1 MDIDSY
7 SEFKEKIPYI
17 KDENSTHNK
26 KYRINNLRDFYTLV
40 LTHKN
45 KEFSTSNDDE
55 QEELE
60 EESDTVLN
68 KDGENIK
75 SKKIYYRGQS
85 NEEWKIE
92 CSLFRENLLL
102 NEEKLNN
109 EIINR
114 KPNDFFN
121 CSNSLEKLILMQ
133 HYGIPTRLIDIT
145 TNPLVALY
153 FACQGNP
160 DKDGVVFIFE
170 EDVEYDIN
178 DEKIVA
184 TFSYLKNNG
193 TIQDF
198 EKLLNKEN
206 IIYNDRTTIETIL
219 NKKYVLINPKLNNP
233 RIIAQH
239 GLFLC
244 CSNNSGQGNLDDLI
258 PIKKSSFFIEASK
271 RIIISKDAKLSL
283 LKELEFLGIKKSVLF
298 PELENHADE
307 LKEKFSV
314 KEKKSDENNKQE
326 NNEQKEKD
334 KNNTSKSEDD
344 ELIKDEL
351 KVEIL
356 KEEIGKLNFDTLE
369 KRKLLDSIDRDLYL
383 FKNKIAKLKNY
394 IRRNEKMEKSIKEQ
408 LQELIESKIDK

>member
-1 MDIDSY
+1 MDIIGY
-7 SEFKEKIPYI
+7 SEFKETIPYVT
-17 KDENSTHNK
+17 DENSEHNG
-26 KYRINNLRDFYTLV
+26 KYRIENLRDFYTLV
-40 LTHKN
+40 LTHK
-45 KEFSTSNDDE
+45 EFLMNNDDE

-60 EESDTVLN
+60 EEFNAVLSA
-68 KDGENIK
+68 DDENVK
-75 SKKIYYRGQS
+75 NKKIYYRGQS
-85 NEEWKIE
+85 NEEWEIR

-109 EIINR
+109 EILNR
-114 KPNDFFN
+114 KPNDFLN
-121 CSNSLEKLILMQ
+121 CNNSLEKLILMQ
-133 HYGIPTRLIDIT
+133 HYGIPTRLIDVT

-170 EDVEYDIN
+170 ENVEYDIN
-178 DEKIVA
+178 DENIVA

-198 EKLLNKEN
+198 EKLLNKES
-206 IIYNDRTTIETIL
+206 IIYNDRTTIETLL
-219 NKKYVLINPKLNNP
+219 NKKYILINPKLNNP
-233 RIIAQH
+233 RIVAQH

-244 CSNNSGQGNLDDLI
+244 CSNNSGQGNLDNLT
-258 PIKKSSFFIEASK
+258 PIKKRSFPIESSK
-271 RIIISKDAKLSL
+271 RIIISHKAKLNL

-307 LKEKFSV
+307 LKEKFSI
-314 KEKKSDENNKQE
+314 KEKKSDENNKQ
-326 NNEQKEKD
+326 KEKD
-334 KNNTSKSEDD
+334 KNKDSKNK
-344 ELIKDEL
+344 LTKDEL
-351 KVEIL
+351 KVKNL
-356 KEEIGKLNFDTLE
+356 KKEIGNLSFDTLE

-383 FKNKIAKLKNY
+383 FENKIAKLKNY

>member
-1 MDIDSY
+1 MDIIGY
-7 SEFKEKIPYI
+7 SEFKETIPYVT
-17 KDENSTHNK
+17 DENSEHNG
-26 KYRINNLRDFYTLV
+26 KYRIENLRDFYTLV
-40 LTHKN
+40 LTHK
-45 KEFSTSNDDE
+45 EFLMNNDDE

-60 EESDTVLN
+60 EEFNAVLSA
-68 KDGENIK
+68 DDENVK
-75 SKKIYYRGQS
+75 NKKIYYRGQS
-85 NEEWKIE
+85 NEEWEIR

-109 EIINR
+109 EILNR
-114 KPNDFFN
+114 KPNDFLN
-121 CSNSLEKLILMQ
+121 CNNSLEKLILMQ
-133 HYGIPTRLIDIT
+133 HYGIPTRLIDVT

-170 EDVEYDIN
+170 ENVEYDIN
-178 DEKIVA
+178 DENIVA

-219 NKKYVLINPKLNNP
+219 NKKYILINPKLNNP
-233 RIIAQH
+233 RIVAQH

-244 CSNNSGQGNLDDLI
+244 CSNNSGQGNLDNLT
-258 PIKKSSFFIEASK
+258 PIKKRSFPIESSK
-271 RIIISKDAKLSL
+271 RIIISHKAKLNL

-307 LKEKFSV
+307 LKEKFSI
-314 KEKKSDENNKQE
+314 KEKKSDENNKQ
-326 NNEQKEKD
+326 KEKD
-334 KNNTSKSEDD
+334 KNKDSKNK
-344 ELIKDEL
+344 LTKDEL
-351 KVEIL
+351 KVKNL
-356 KEEIGKLNFDTLE
+356 KKEIGNLSFDTLE

-383 FKNKIAKLKNY
+383 FENKIAKLKNY

>member
-1 MDIDSY
+1 MDIIGY
-7 SEFKEKIPYI
+7 SEFKETIPYVT
-17 KDENSTHNK
+17 DENSEHNG
-26 KYRINNLRDFYTLV
+26 KYRIENLRDFYTLV
-40 LTHKN
+40 LTHKQFLMN
-45 KEFSTSNDDE
+45 NDDE

-60 EESDTVLN
+60 EEFNVVLSA
-68 KDGENIK
+68 DDENVK
-75 SKKIYYRGQS
+75 NKKIYYRGQS
-85 NEEWKIE
+85 NEEWEIR

-109 EIINR
+109 EILNR
-114 KPNDFFN
+114 KPNDFLN
-121 CSNSLEKLILMQ
+121 CNNSLEKLILMQ
-133 HYGIPTRLIDIT
+133 HYGIPTRLIDVT

-170 EDVEYDIN
+170 ENVEYDIN
-178 DEKIVA
+178 DENIVA

-219 NKKYVLINPKLNNP
+219 NKKYILINPKLNNP
-233 RIIAQH
+233 RIVAQH

-244 CSNNSGQGNLDDLI
+244 CSNNSGQGNLDNLT
-258 PIKKSSFFIEASK
+258 PIKKRSFPIESSK
-271 RIIISKDAKLSL
+271 RIIISHKAKLNL

-307 LKEKFSV
+307 LKEKFSI
-314 KEKKSDENNKQE
+314 KEKKSDENNKQ
-326 NNEQKEKD
+326 KEKD
-334 KNNTSKSEDD
+334 KNKDSKNK
-344 ELIKDEL
+344 LTKDEL
-351 KVEIL
+351 KVKNL
-356 KEEIGKLNFDTLE
+356 KKEIGNLSFDTLE

-383 FKNKIAKLKNY
+383 FENKIAKLKNY

>member
-1 MDIDSY
+1 MDIIGY
-7 SEFKEKIPYI
+7 SEFKETIPYVT
-17 KDENSTHNK
+17 DENSEHNG
-26 KYRINNLRDFYTLV
+26 KYRIENLRDFYTLV
-40 LTHKN
+40 LTHK
-45 KEFSTSNDDE
+45 EFLMNNDDE

-60 EESDTVLN
+60 EEFNAVLSA
-68 KDGENIK
+68 DDENVK
-75 SKKIYYRGQS
+75 NKKIYYRGQS
-85 NEEWKIE
+85 NEEWEIR

-109 EIINR
+109 EILNR
-114 KPNDFFN
+114 KPNDFLN
-121 CSNSLEKLILMQ
+121 CNNSLEKLILMQ
-133 HYGIPTRLIDIT
+133 HYGIPTRLIDVT

-170 EDVEYDIN
+170 ENVEYDIN
-178 DEKIVA
+178 DENIVA

-198 EKLLNKEN
+198 EKLLNKES
-206 IIYNDRTTIETIL
+206 IIYNDRTTIETLL
-219 NKKYVLINPKLNNP
+219 NKKYILINPKLNNP

-244 CSNNSGQGNLDDLI
+244 CSNNSGQGNLDNLT
-258 PIKKSSFFIEASK
+258 PIKKRSFPIESSK
-271 RIIISKDAKLSL
+271 RIIISHKAKLNL

-307 LKEKFSV
+307 LKEKFSI
-314 KEKKSDENNKQE
+314 KEKKSDENNKQ
-326 NNEQKEKD
+326 KEKD
-334 KNNTSKSEDD
+334 KNKDSKNK
-344 ELIKDEL
+344 LTKDEL
-351 KVEIL
+351 KVKNL
-356 KEEIGKLNFDTLE
+356 KKEIGNLSFDTLE

-383 FKNKIAKLKNY
+383 FENKIAKLKNY

>member
-1 MDIDSY
+1 MDIIGY
-7 SEFKEKIPYI
+7 SEFKETIPYVT
-17 KDENSTHNK
+17 DENSEHNG
-26 KYRINNLRDFYTLV
+26 KYRIENLRDFYTLV
-40 LTHKN
+40 LTHK
-45 KEFSTSNDDE
+45 EFLMNNDDE

-60 EESDTVLN
+60 EEFNVILSAD
-68 KDGENIK
+68 DENVK
-75 SKKIYYRGQS
+75 NKKIYYRGQS
-85 NEEWKIE
+85 NEEWEIR

-109 EIINR
+109 EILNR
-114 KPNDFFN
+114 KPNDFLN
-121 CSNSLEKLILMQ
+121 CNNSLEKLILMQ
-133 HYGIPTRLIDIT
+133 HYGIPTRLIDVT

-170 EDVEYDIN
+170 ENVEYDIN
-178 DEKIVA
+178 DENIVA

-219 NKKYVLINPKLNNP
+219 NKKYILINPKLNNP
-233 RIIAQH
+233 RIVAQH

-244 CSNNSGQGNLDDLI
+244 CSNNSGQGNLDNLT
-258 PIKKSSFFIEASK
+258 PIKKRSFPIESSK
-271 RIIISKDAKLSL
+271 RIIISHKAKLNL

-307 LKEKFSV
+307 LKEKFSI
-314 KEKKSDENNKQE
+314 KEKKSDENNKQ
-326 NNEQKEKD
+326 KEKD
-334 KNNTSKSEDD
+334 KNKDSKNK
-344 ELIKDEL
+344 LTKDEL
-351 KVEIL
+351 KVKNL
-356 KEEIGKLNFDTLE
+356 KKEIGNLSFDTLE

-383 FKNKIAKLKNY
+383 FENKIAKLKNY

>member
-1 MDIDSY
+1 MDIIGY
-7 SEFKEKIPYI
+7 SEFKETIPYVT
-17 KDENSTHNK
+17 DENSEHNG
-26 KYRINNLRDFYTLV
+26 KYRIENLRDFYTLV
-40 LTHKN
+40 LTHK
-45 KEFSTSNDDE
+45 EFLMNNDDE

-60 EESDTVLN
+60 EEFNVVLSA
-68 KDGENIK
+68 DDENIK
-75 SKKIYYRGQS
+75 NKKIYYRGQS
-85 NEEWKIE
+85 NEEWEIR

-109 EIINR
+109 EILNR
-114 KPNDFFN
+114 KPNDFLN
-121 CSNSLEKLILMQ
+121 CNNSLEKLILMQ
-133 HYGIPTRLIDIT
+133 HYGIPTRLIDVT

-170 EDVEYDIN
+170 ENVEYDIN
-178 DEKIVA
+178 DENIVA

-219 NKKYVLINPKLNNP
+219 NKKYILINPKLNNP
-233 RIIAQH
+233 RIVAQH

-244 CSNNSGQGNLDDLI
+244 CSNNSGQGNLDNLT
-258 PIKKSSFFIEASK
+258 PIKKRSFPIESSK
-271 RIIISKDAKLSL
+271 RIIISHKAKLNL

-307 LKEKFSV
+307 LKEKFSI
-314 KEKKSDENNKQE
+314 KEKKSDENNKQ
-326 NNEQKEKD
+326 KEKD
-334 KNNTSKSEDD
+334 KNKDSKNK
-344 ELIKDEL
+344 LTKDEL
-351 KVEIL
+351 KVKNL
-356 KEEIGKLNFDTLE
+356 KKEIGNLSFDTLE

-383 FKNKIAKLKNY
+383 FENKIAKLKNY

>member
-1 MDIDSY
+1 MEEKVDIIGY
-7 SEFKEKIPYI
+7 SEFKETIPYVT
-17 KDENSTHNK
+17 DENSEHNG
-26 KYRINNLRDFYTLV
+26 KYRIENLRDFYTLV
-40 LTHKN
+40 LTHK
-45 KEFSTSNDDE
+45 EFLMNNDDE

-60 EESDTVLN
+60 EEFNVVLSA
-68 KDGENIK
+68 DDENVK
-75 SKKIYYRGQS
+75 NKKIYYRGQS
-85 NEEWKIE
+85 NEGWEIR

-109 EIINR
+109 EILNR
-114 KPNDFFN
+114 KPNDFLN
-121 CSNSLEKLILMQ
+121 CNNSLEKLILMQ
-133 HYGIPTRLIDIT
+133 HYGIPTRLIDVT

-170 EDVEYDIN
+170 ENVEYDIN
-178 DEKIVA
+178 DENIVA

-206 IIYNDRTTIETIL
+206 IIYNDRTTIETLL
-219 NKKYVLINPKLNNP
+219 NKKYILINPKLNNP
-233 RIIAQH
+233 RIVAQH

-244 CSNNSGQGNLDDLI
+244 CSNNSGQGNLDNLT
-258 PIKKSSFFIEASK
+258 PIKKRSFPIESSK
-271 RIIISKDAKLSL
+271 RIIISHKAKLNL

-307 LKEKFSV
+307 LKEKFSI
-314 KEKKSDENNKQE
+314 KEKKSDENNKQ
-326 NNEQKEKD
+326 KEKD
-334 KNNTSKSEDD
+334 KNKDSKNK
-344 ELIKDEL
+344 LTKDEL
-351 KVEIL
+351 KVKNL
-356 KEEIGKLNFDTLE
+356 KKEIGNLSFDTLE

-383 FKNKIAKLKNY
+383 FENKIAKLKNY

>member
-1 MDIDSY
+1 MDIIGY
-7 SEFKEKIPYI
+7 SEFKETIPYVT
-17 KDENSTHNK
+17 DENSEHNG
-26 KYRINNLRDFYTLV
+26 KYRIENLRDFYTLV
-40 LTHKN
+40 LTHK
-45 KEFSTSNDDE
+45 EFLMNNDDE
-55 QEELE
+55 QEEFN
-60 EESDTVLN
+60 TVLSAN
-68 KDGENIK
+68 DENVK
-75 SKKIYYRGQS
+75 NKKIYYRGQS

-244 CSNNSGQGNLDDLI
+244 CSNNSGQGNLDNLT
-258 PIKKSSFFIEASK
+258 PIKKRSFPIEASK
-271 RIIISKDAKLSL
+271 RIIISHEAKLNL

-307 LKEKFSV
+307 LKEKFSI
-314 KEKKSDENNKQE
+314 KEKKSDENNKQ
-326 NNEQKEKD
+326 KEKD
-334 KNNTSKSEDD
+334 KNKDSKNKLTKDD
-344 ELIKDEL
+344 L
-351 KVEIL
+351 KVRNL
-356 KEEIGKLNFDTLE
+356 KKEIGNLSFDTLE

-383 FKNKIAKLKNY
+383 FESKIANLKNY
-394 IRRNEKMEKSIKEQ
+394 IRRNKGIEKNIKEK
-408 LQELIESKIDK
+408 LKELIESKIDK

>member
-1 MDIDSY
+1 MDIIGY
-7 SEFKEKIPYI
+7 SEFKETIPYVT
-17 KDENSTHNK
+17 DENSEHNG
-26 KYRINNLRDFYTLV
+26 KYRIENLRDFYTLV
-40 LTHKN
+40 LTHK
-45 KEFSTSNDDE
+45 EFLMNNDDE

-60 EESDTVLN
+60 EEFNVVLSA
-68 KDGENIK
+68 DDENIK
-75 SKKIYYRGQS
+75 NKKIYYRGQS
-85 NEEWKIE
+85 NEEWEIR

-109 EIINR
+109 EILNR
-114 KPNDFFN
+114 KPNDFLN
-121 CSNSLEKLILMQ
+121 YNNSLEKLILMQ
-133 HYGIPTRLIDIT
+133 HYGIPTRLIDVT

-170 EDVEYDIN
+170 ENVEYDIN
-178 DEKIVA
+178 DENIVA

-219 NKKYVLINPKLNNP
+219 NKKYILINPKLNNP
-233 RIIAQH
+233 RIVAQH

-244 CSNNSGQGNLDDLI
+244 CSNNSGQGNLDNLT
-258 PIKKSSFFIEASK
+258 PIKKRSFPIESSK
-271 RIIISKDAKLSL
+271 RIIISHKAKLNL

-307 LKEKFSV
+307 LKEKFSI
-314 KEKKSDENNKQE
+314 KEKKSDENNKQ
-326 NNEQKEKD
+326 KEKD
-334 KNNTSKSEDD
+334 KNKDSKNK
-344 ELIKDEL
+344 LTKDEL
-351 KVEIL
+351 KVKNL
-356 KEEIGKLNFDTLE
+356 KKEIGNLSFDTLE

-383 FKNKIAKLKNY
+383 FENKIAKLKNY

>member
-1 MDIDSY
+1 MDIIGY
-7 SEFKEKIPYI
+7 SEFKETIPYVT
-17 KDENSTHNK
+17 DENSEHNG
-26 KYRINNLRDFYTLV
+26 KYRIENLRDFYTLV
-40 LTHKN
+40 LTHK
-45 KEFSTSNDDE
+45 EFLMNNDDE

-60 EESDTVLN
+60 EEFNVVLSA
-68 KDGENIK
+68 DDENVK
-75 SKKIYYRGQS
+75 NKKIYYRGQS
-85 NEEWKIE
+85 NEEWEIR

-109 EIINR
+109 EILNR
-114 KPNDFFN
+114 KPNDFLN
-121 CSNSLEKLILMQ
+121 CNNSLEKLILMQ
-133 HYGIPTRLIDIT
+133 HYGIPTRLIDVT

-170 EDVEYDIN
+170 ENVEYDIN
-178 DEKIVA
+178 DENIVA

-219 NKKYVLINPKLNNP
+219 NKKYILINPKLNNP
-233 RIIAQH
+233 RIVAQH

-244 CSNNSGQGNLDDLI
+244 CSNNSGQGNLDNLT
-258 PIKKSSFFIEASK
+258 PIKKRSFPIESSK
-271 RIIISKDAKLSL
+271 RIIISHKAKLNL

-307 LKEKFSV
+307 LKEKFSI
-314 KEKKSDENNKQE
+314 KEKKSDENNKQ
-326 NNEQKEKD
+326 KEKD
-334 KNNTSKSEDD
+334 KNKDSKNK
-344 ELIKDEL
+344 LTKDEL
-351 KVEIL
+351 KVKNL
-356 KEEIGKLNFDTLE
+356 KKEIGNLSFDTLE

-383 FKNKIAKLKNY
+383 FENKIAKLKNY

>member
-1 MDIDSY
+1 MEEKVDIIGY
-7 SEFKEKIPYI
+7 SEFKETIPYVT
-17 KDENSTHNK
+17 DENSEHNG
-26 KYRINNLRDFYTLV
+26 KYRIENLRDFYTLV
-40 LTHKN
+40 LTHK
-45 KEFSTSNDDE
+45 EFLMNNDDE

-60 EESDTVLN
+60 EEFNVVLSA
-68 KDGENIK
+68 DDENIK
-75 SKKIYYRGQS
+75 NKKIYYRGQS
-85 NEEWKIE
+85 NEEWEIR

-109 EIINR
+109 EILNR
-114 KPNDFFN
+114 KPNDFLN
-121 CSNSLEKLILMQ
+121 CNNSLEKLILMQ
-133 HYGIPTRLIDIT
+133 HYGIPTRLIDVT

-170 EDVEYDIN
+170 ENVEYDIN
-178 DEKIVA
+178 DENIVA

-219 NKKYVLINPKLNNP
+219 NKKYILINPKLNNP
-233 RIIAQH
+233 RIVAQH

-244 CSNNSGQGNLDDLI
+244 CSNNSGQGNLDNLT
-258 PIKKSSFFIEASK
+258 PIKKRSFPIESSK
-271 RIIISKDAKLSL
+271 RIIISHKAKLNL

-307 LKEKFSV
+307 LKEKFSI
-314 KEKKSDENNKQE
+314 KEKKSDENNKQ
-326 NNEQKEKD
+326 KEKD
-334 KNNTSKSEDD
+334 KNKDSKNK
-344 ELIKDEL
+344 LTKDEL
-351 KVEIL
+351 KVKNL
-356 KEEIGKLNFDTLE
+356 KKEIGNLSFDTLE

-383 FKNKIAKLKNY
+383 FENKIAKLKNY

>member
-1 MDIDSY
+1 MDIIGY
-7 SEFKEKIPYI
+7 SEFKETIPYVT
-17 KDENSTHNK
+17 DENSEHNG
-26 KYRINNLRDFYTLV
+26 KYRIENLRDFYTLV
-40 LTHKN
+40 LTHK
-45 KEFSTSNDDE
+45 EFLMNNDDE

-60 EESDTVLN
+60 EEFNVVLSA
-68 KDGENIK
+68 DDENVK
-75 SKKIYYRGQS
+75 NKKIYYRGQS
-85 NEEWKIE
+85 NEEWEIR

-109 EIINR
+109 EILNR
-114 KPNDFFN
+114 KPNDFLN
-121 CSNSLEKLILMQ
+121 CNNSLEKLILMQ
-133 HYGIPTRLIDIT
+133 HYGIPTRLIDVT

-170 EDVEYDIN
+170 ENVEYDIN
-178 DEKIVA
+178 DENIVA

-206 IIYNDRTTIETIL
+206 IIYNDRTTIETLL
-219 NKKYVLINPKLNNP
+219 NKKYILINPKLNNP
-233 RIIAQH
+233 RIVAQH

-244 CSNNSGQGNLDDLI
+244 CSNNSGQGNLDNLT
-258 PIKKSSFFIEASK
+258 PIKKRSFPIESSK
-271 RIIISKDAKLSL
+271 RIIISHKAKLNL

-307 LKEKFSV
+307 LKEKFSI
-314 KEKKSDENNKQE
+314 KEKKSDENNKQ
-326 NNEQKEKD
+326 KEKD
-334 KNNTSKSEDD
+334 KNKDSKNK
-344 ELIKDEL
+344 LTKDEL
-351 KVEIL
+351 KVKNL
-356 KEEIGKLNFDTLE
+356 KKEIGNLSFDTLE

-383 FKNKIAKLKNY
+383 FENKIAKLKNY

>member
-1 MDIDSY
+1 MDIIGY
-7 SEFKEKIPYI
+7 SEFKETIPYVT
-17 KDENSTHNK
+17 DENSEHNG
-26 KYRINNLRDFYTLV
+26 KYRIENLRDFYTLV
-40 LTHKN
+40 LTHK
-45 KEFSTSNDDE
+45 EFLMNNDDE

-60 EESDTVLN
+60 EEFNTVLSTD
-68 KDGENIK
+68 DGNIK
-75 SKKIYYRGQS
+75 NKKIYYRGQS

-109 EIINR
+109 EILNR

-121 CSNSLEKLILMQ
+121 CNNSLEKLILMQ

-160 DKDGVVFIFE
+160 GKDGVVFIFE

-178 DEKIVA
+178 DENIVA

-198 EKLLNKEN
+198 EKLLDKEN
-206 IIYNDRTTIETIL
+206 VIYNDRTTIETIL

-244 CSNNSGQGNLDDLI
+244 CSNNSGQGNLDNLT
-258 PIKKSSFFIEASK
+258 PIKKRSFPIEASK
-271 RIIISKDAKLSL
+271 RIIISHEAKLNL

-307 LKEKFSV
+307 LKEKFSI
-314 KEKKSDENNKQE
+314 KEKKSDENNKQ
-326 NNEQKEKD
+326 KEKD
-334 KNNTSKSEDD
+334 KNKDSKNKLTKDD
-344 ELIKDEL
+344 L
-351 KVEIL
+351 KVRNL
-356 KEEIGKLNFDTLE
+356 KKEIGNLSFDTLE

-383 FKNKIAKLKNY
+383 FESKIANLKNY
-394 IRRNEKMEKSIKEQ
+394 IRRNKGIEKNIKEK
-408 LQELIESKIDK
+408 LKELIESKIDK

>member
-1 MDIDSY
+1 MDIIGY
-7 SEFKEKIPYI
+7 SEFKETIPYVT
-17 KDENSTHNK
+17 DESSEHNG
-26 KYRINNLRDFYTLV
+26 KYRIDNLRDFYTLV
-40 LTHKN
+40 LTHK
-45 KEFSTSNDDE
+45 EFLINNDNE
-55 QEELE
+55 QEEIE
-60 EESDTVLN
+60 EESDNILS
-68 KDGENIK
+68 KDEENVK
-75 SKKIYYRGQS
+75 NKKIYYRGQS

-109 EIINR
+109 EILNR

-121 CSNSLEKLILMQ
+121 CNNSLEKLILMQ

-178 DEKIVA
+178 NENIVA

-206 IIYNDRTTIETIL
+206 VIYNDRTTIETIL
-219 NKKYVLINPKLNNP
+219 NKKYILINPKLNNP
-233 RIIAQH
+233 RIVAQH

-244 CSNNSGQGNLDDLI
+244 CSNNSGQGNLDNLT
-258 PIKKSSFFIEASK
+258 PIKKRAFPIEASK
-271 RIIISKDAKLSL
+271 RIIISHQAKLNL

-307 LKEKFSV
+307 LKEKFSI
-314 KEKKSDENNKQE
+314 KEKKLNENDNQTE
-326 NNEQKEKD
+326 ED
-334 KNNTSKSEDD
+334 KNKDSKNKLTKDD
-344 ELIKDEL
+344 L
-351 KVEIL
+351 KVRSLKKEIRNL
-356 KEEIGKLNFDTLE
+356 SFDTLE

-383 FKNKIAKLKNY
+383 FESKIANLKNY
-394 IRRNEKMEKSIKEQ
+394 IRRNKGIEKNIKEK
-408 LQELIESKIDK
+408 LKELIESKIDK

>member
-1 MDIDSY
+1 MDIIGY
-7 SEFKEKIPYI
+7 SEFKETIPYVT
-17 KDENSTHNK
+17 DENSEHNG
-26 KYRINNLRDFYTLV
+26 KYRIENLRDFYTLV
-40 LTHKN
+40 LTHK
-45 KEFSTSNDDE
+45 EFLMNNDDE

-60 EESDTVLN
+60 EEFNVVLSA
-68 KDGENIK
+68 DDENVK
-75 SKKIYYRGQS
+75 NKKIYYRGQS
-85 NEEWKIE
+85 NEEWEIR

-109 EIINR
+109 EILNR
-114 KPNDFFN
+114 KPNDFLN
-121 CSNSLEKLILMQ
+121 CNNSLEKLILMQ
-133 HYGIPTRLIDIT
+133 HYGIPTRLIDVT

-170 EDVEYDIN
+170 ENVEYDIN
-178 DEKIVA
+178 DENIVA

-219 NKKYVLINPKLNNP
+219 NKKYILINPKLNNP
-233 RIIAQH
+233 RIVAQH

-244 CSNNSGQGNLDDLI
+244 CSNNSGQGNLDNLT
-258 PIKKSSFFIEASK
+258 PIKKRSFPIESSK
-271 RIIISKDAKLSL
+271 RIIISHKAKLNL

-307 LKEKFSV
+307 LKEKFSI
-314 KEKKSDENNKQE
+314 KEKKSDENNKQ
-326 NNEQKEKD
+326 KEKD
-334 KNNTSKSEDD
+334 KNKDSKNK
-344 ELIKDEL
+344 LTKDEL
-351 KVEIL
+351 KVKNL
-356 KEEIGKLNFDTLE
+356 KKEIGNLSFDTLE

-383 FKNKIAKLKNY
+383 FENKIAKLKNY
-394 IRRNEKMEKSIKEQ
+394 IRRNEKIEKTIKEQ

>member
-1 MDIDSY
+1 MEEKVDIIGY
-7 SEFKEKIPYI
+7 SEFKETIPYVT
-17 KDENSTHNK
+17 DEN
-26 KYRINNLRDFYTLV
+26 V
-40 LTHKN
+40 KN
-45 KEFSTSNDDE
+45 
-55 QEELE
+55 
-60 EESDTVLN
+60 
-68 KDGENIK
+68 
-75 SKKIYYRGQS
+75 KKIYYRGQS
-85 NEEWKIE
+85 NEEWEIR

-109 EIINR
+109 EILNR
-114 KPNDFFN
+114 KSNDFLN
-121 CSNSLEKLILMQ
+121 CNNSLEKLILMQ
-133 HYGIPTRLIDIT
+133 HYGIPTRLIDVT

-170 EDVEYDIN
+170 ENVEYDIN
-178 DEKIVA
+178 DENIVA

-219 NKKYVLINPKLNNP
+219 NKKYILINPKLNNP
-233 RIIAQH
+233 RIVAQH

-244 CSNNSGQGNLDDLI
+244 CSNNSGQGNLDNLT
-258 PIKKSSFFIEASK
+258 PIKKRSFPIESSK
-271 RIIISKDAKLSL
+271 RIIISHKAKLNL
-283 LKELEFLGIKKSVLF
+283 LKEQEFLGIKKSVLF

-307 LKEKFSV
+307 LKEKFSI
-314 KEKKSDENNKQE
+314 KEKKSDENNKQ
-326 NNEQKEKD
+326 KEKD
-334 KNNTSKSEDD
+334 KNKDSKNK
-344 ELIKDEL
+344 LTKDEL
-351 KVEIL
+351 KVKNL
-356 KEEIGKLNFDTLE
+356 KKEIGNLGFDTLE

-383 FKNKIAKLKNY
+383 FENKIAKLKNY

>member
-1 MDIDSY
+1 MDIIGY
-7 SEFKEKIPYI
+7 SEFKETIPYVT
-17 KDENSTHNK
+17 DENSEHNG
-26 KYRINNLRDFYTLV
+26 KYRIENLRDFYTLV
-40 LTHKN
+40 LTHK
-45 KEFSTSNDDE
+45 EFLMNNDDE

-60 EESDTVLN
+60 EEFNVVLSA
-68 KDGENIK
+68 DDENVK
-75 SKKIYYRGQS
+75 NKKIYYRGQS

-109 EIINR
+109 EILNR

-121 CSNSLEKLILMQ
+121 CNNSLEKLILMQ

-178 DEKIVA
+178 DENIVA

-198 EKLLNKEN
+198 EKLLDKEN
-206 IIYNDRTTIETIL
+206 VIYNDRTTIETIL

-244 CSNNSGQGNLDDLI
+244 CSNNSGQGNLDNLT
-258 PIKKSSFFIEASK
+258 PIKKRAFPIEASK
-271 RIIISKDAKLSL
+271 RIIISHQAKFNL

-307 LKEKFSV
+307 LKEKFSI
-314 KEKKSDENNKQE
+314 KEKKLNENDNQTE
-326 NNEQKEKD
+326 ED
-334 KNNTSKSEDD
+334 KNKDSKNKLTKDD
-344 ELIKDEL
+344 L
-351 KVEIL
+351 KVRSL
-356 KEEIGKLNFDTLE
+356 KKEIGNLSFDTLE

-383 FKNKIAKLKNY
+383 FESKIANLKNY
-394 IRRNEKMEKSIKEQ
+394 IRRNKGIEKNIKEK
-408 LQELIESKIDK
+408 LKELIESKIDK

>member
-1 MDIDSY
+1 MEEKVDIIGY
-7 SEFKEKIPYI
+7 SEFKETIPYVT
-17 KDENSTHNK
+17 DENSEHNG
-26 KYRINNLRDFYTLV
+26 KYRIENLRDFYTLV
-40 LTHKN
+40 LTHK
-45 KEFSTSNDDE
+45 EFLMNNDDE

-60 EESDTVLN
+60 EEFNVVLSA
-68 KDGENIK
+68 DDENVK
-75 SKKIYYRGQS
+75 NKKIYYRGQS
-85 NEEWKIE
+85 NEEWEIR

-109 EIINR
+109 EILNR
-114 KPNDFFN
+114 KPNDFLN
-121 CSNSLEKLILMQ
+121 CNNSLEKLILMQ
-133 HYGIPTRLIDIT
+133 HYGIPTRLIDVT

-170 EDVEYDIN
+170 ENVEYDIN
-178 DEKIVA
+178 DENIVA

-219 NKKYVLINPKLNNP
+219 NKKYILINPKLNNP
-233 RIIAQH
+233 RIVAQH

-244 CSNNSGQGNLDDLI
+244 CSNNSGQGNLDNLT
-258 PIKKSSFFIEASK
+258 PIKKRSFPIESSK
-271 RIIISKDAKLSL
+271 RIIISHKAKLNL

-307 LKEKFSV
+307 LKEKFSI
-314 KEKKSDENNKQE
+314 KEKKSDENNKQ
-326 NNEQKEKD
+326 KEKD
-334 KNNTSKSEDD
+334 KNKDSKNK
-344 ELIKDEL
+344 LTKDEL
-351 KVEIL
+351 KVKNL
-356 KEEIGKLNFDTLE
+356 KKEIGNLSFDTLE

-383 FKNKIAKLKNY
+383 FENKIAKLKNY